1 MDNGPFR
8 MGNSA
13 AQGRSAGR
21 SAATNRNETERAHRA
36 EPVEA
41 PREPVRHH
49 AAPAPLPPEPK
60 KGWLKPAL
68 IAGVVVVVIV
78 VLLCGWMWLKGGSAP
93 TGIDTGKYQ
102 AAFFTNGQ
110 VYFGKLQPFS
120 NEYMKLTDIYYLQTQ
135 TGEDTDS
142 KNPQKTSDDQNNVQL
157 IKLGD
162 EIHGPT
168 DEMIISKDQLLFYE
182 NLKDDGKVAESIKK
196 YKSPK

>member
-21 SAATNRNETERAHRA
+21 SAATNRNETERVHRA

-49 AAPAPLPPEPK
+49 STPAPLPPEPK

-68 IAGVVVVVIV
+68 IVGGIIVLVIAMAFV
-78 VLLCGWMWLKGGSAP
+78 WMGMKGGNAP
-93 TGIDTGKYQ
+93 TGIDTGRYQ
-102 AAFFTNGQ
+102 AVFFTNGQ
-110 VYFGKLQPFS
+110 VYFGKLQAFS

-135 TGEDTDS
+135 SGEDADS
-142 KNPQKTSDDQNNVQL
+142 KNPQKTSNDQSNVQL

-168 DEMIISKDQLLFYE
+168 DEMIISKEQVLFYE
-182 NLKDDGKVAESIKK
+182 NLKDDGKVAQSIKK